1 MKAHLS
7 LFAAAVALFA
17 AAGRAGA
24 AESPAEVRLR
34 EALRSATTQL
44 RALEDERAR
53 WQATDAEQKKQIE
66 SLKQELAAATT
77 KPREKKAAAQLTR
90 RLEEQTEENAKI
102 ARRLAEC
109 ETAGR
114 SAAENAAGQDEELT
128 RAKATISSLN
138 QAMAAC
144 AEKNARLYQLTHDFV
159 ARYSNTGFGDSL
171 AGVVEPLFGWN
182 RAKLENFEQDMQ
194 DKLAEQRVQP

>member
-7 LFAAAVALFA
+7 LIAAALAVFAAS
-17 AAGRAGA
+17 RAGA
-24 AESPAEVRLR
+24 AESPTETRLR

-44 RALEDERAR
+44 RALEDERAH

-66 SLKQELAAATT
+66 SLKQELAAASS
-77 KPREKKAAAQLTR
+77 KPREKKAAAKLTQ

-102 ARRLAEC
+102 AKRLAEC

-114 SAAENAAGQDEELT
+114 SAAETAAGKDEELT
-128 RAKATISSLN
+128 RAKATIASLN

-144 AEKNARLYQLTHDFV
+144 AEKNARLYQLSQDFV
-159 ARYSNTGFGDSL
+159 AHYSNPGFGYSL
-171 AGVVEPLFGWN
+171 ASVVEPVFGLH
-182 RAKLENFEQDMQ
+182 RAELENYAQDMQ
-194 DKLAEQRVQP
+194 DKLSEQQVKP